1 MTSVPVLEI
10 EEAAFRAWPA
20 AEVVELSG
28 WRLRFTH
35 GVTRRANS
43 VWPNDWRDETTLN
56 ERLEAVEAFSA
67 ARGIAPSFQ
76 LTSAARPADL
86 DAVLAA
92 RGYAVDAPVI
102 VMTRELDE
110 PSRAPFRLGFLGDR
124 LAETGRRVAHR
135 SSGTGSL
142 RRRARRISRD
152 PRAPRRPR
160 RLRAR
165 PLGRGPVA
173 VGLGVT
179 DGPWL
184 GIFAMLTLP
193 EARRRGAAKAVLHA
207 LTSWGAARGARR
219 AYLQVERDND
229 AARALYTACGFVPA
243 YEYHYRTKFKRR
255 GDVPSYVWGFSTSA
269 RSCHQR
275 RGSISRTSVPMT
287 R

>member
-1 MTSVPVLEI
+1 MASVPVLEI

-43 VWPNDWRDETTLN
+43 VWPNDWRDETPLD
-56 ERLEAVEAFSA
+56 ERLEAVETFSA
-67 ARGIAPSFQ
+67 ARGIPPSFQ
-76 LTSAARPADL
+76 LTSAAHPADL

-102 VMTRELDE
+102 VMTRELDAASSFDSGLGFE
-110 PSRAPFRLGFLGDR
+110 ATVFSKPDAEWLTVPVERGRYAEARDVFLGILARLGNRAGFAL
-124 LAETGRRVAHR
+124 VR
-135 SSGTGSL
+135 SD
-142 RRRARRISRD
+142 A
-152 PRAPRRPR
+152 
-160 RLRAR
+160 
-165 PLGRGPVA
+165 GPIA

-193 EARRRGAAKAVLHA
+193 EARRRGAAKAVLRT
-207 LTSWGAARGARR
+207 LTAWGAARGARR

-229 AARALYTACGFVPA
+229 GARTLYAARGFVPA
-243 YEYHYRTKFKRR
+243 YEYHYRTNSRR
-255 GDVPSYVWGFSTSA
+255 AERFRPPVEVAHEGSA
-269 RSCHQR
+269 PASLA
-275 RGSISRTSVPMT
+275 
-287 R
+287 